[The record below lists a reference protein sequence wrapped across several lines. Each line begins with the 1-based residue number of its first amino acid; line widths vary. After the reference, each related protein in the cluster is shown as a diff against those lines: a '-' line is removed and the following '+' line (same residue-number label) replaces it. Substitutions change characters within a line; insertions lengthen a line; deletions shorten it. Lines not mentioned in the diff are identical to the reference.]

1 MWQNCHE
8 HDEVDRTKVKT
19 EQYEYNDKSSFDGI
33 DAELH
38 FGYVAGPI
46 ILYPL
51 NTLYTPFIAVHT
63 PMYTRYACIYII
75 YTPYGC
81 IYT

>member
-8 HDEVDRTKVKT
+8 HDEVDSTKVKT

-38 FGYVAGPI
+38 FG
-46 ILYPL
+46 
-51 NTLYTPFIAVHT
+51 
-63 PMYTRYACIYII
+63 
-75 YTPYGC
+75 
-81 IYT
+81 